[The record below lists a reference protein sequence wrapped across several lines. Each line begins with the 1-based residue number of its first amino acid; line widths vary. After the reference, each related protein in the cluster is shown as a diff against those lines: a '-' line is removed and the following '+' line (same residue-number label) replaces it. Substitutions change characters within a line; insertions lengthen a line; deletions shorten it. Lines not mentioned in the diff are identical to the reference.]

1 MKKNDIATDYLLIT
15 LSSLLMAIAV
25 KLFFKEHLLAPGGI
39 TGMSI
44 VVNAIT
50 GLPVEYVSLGI
61 SSPLLVMGIL
71 FLGKSFGIK
80 TLYIT
85 LIAPL
90 FLKAIPQTH
99 ITNSLFVASIAGG
112 LLVGLAIGIAIL
124 RGCATG
130 GTDLLAMLINKVFNS
145 FKLPMILFVLDGIV
159 VLGSGIISKNYM
171 VSIYSLIS
179 LVVII
184 KTISYTTKRFAEPM
198 LEESLQP

>member
-1 MKKNDIATDYLLIT
+1 MKKNEFTKDYFLIT
-15 LSSLLMAIAV
+15 ISSLLMAIAV
-25 KLFFKEHLLAPGGI
+25 KLFFKEHMLAPGGI

-61 SSPLLVMGIL
+61 SAPLLIMGML

-80 TLYIT
+80 TLYVT
-85 LIAPL
+85 LIAPI
-90 FLKAIPQTH
+90 FLKAIPQIH
-99 ITNSLFVASIAGG
+99 ITSSLLIAGIAGG
-112 LLVGLAIGIAIL
+112 LLVGSAIGIAIL

-130 GTDLLAMLINKVFNS
+130 GTDLLAMLINKIFTR
-145 FKLPMILFVLDGIV
+145 FKLPTILFVLDGIV

-179 LVVII
+179 LFVII
-184 KTISYTTKRFAEPM
+184 KTISYTTKRFAQPM
-198 LEESLQP
+198 LEECLQP